1 MELMERLKIRTEES
15 AEDHDK
21 DARTL
26 ASLVR
31 SYEKLQ
37 QIEGLARSSLAEEA
51 NSKRA
56 DKKNA
61 DQQRREIAARL
72 EKLIKGL

>member
-1 MELMERLKIRTEES
+1 
-15 AEDHDK
+15 
-21 DARTL
+21 L

>member
-1 MELMERLKIRTEES
+1 MELMERIKTRTEES

-31 SYEKLQ
+31 SYEKLHQ
-37 QIEGLARSSLAEEA
+37 LEGLTRVSDTEEA
-51 NSKRA
+51 NKKRA